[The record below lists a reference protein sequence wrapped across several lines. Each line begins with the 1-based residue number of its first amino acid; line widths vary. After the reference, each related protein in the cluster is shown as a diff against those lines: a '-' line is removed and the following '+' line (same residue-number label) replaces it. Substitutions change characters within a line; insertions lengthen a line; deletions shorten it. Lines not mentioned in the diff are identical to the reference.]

1 MKKMKTYGV
10 WMDHSKAIFID
21 LDASKENF
29 TVNSSFNHTDK
40 VETLSRSEKTM
51 HNKEQ
56 HQQLA
61 YFKEIKDRLEN
72 CNRLL
77 LFGPTSAK
85 MEFYNFIKE
94 NGHLKDIAIET
105 TDKMSMNELHAYVH
119 KHYQNQITQI
129 DF

>member
-1 MKKMKTYGV
+1 
-10 WMDHSKAIFID
+10 
-21 LDASKENF
+21 
-29 TVNSSFNHTDK
+29 
-40 VETLSRSEKTM
+40 
-51 HNKEQ
+51 
-56 HQQLA
+56 
-61 YFKEIKDRLEN
+61 
-72 CNRLL
+72 
-77 LFGPTSAK
+77 